1 MAMLSRK
8 VFMKAFFLFTEVS
21 TDTGGLLFLP
31 SEMELQ
37 DNENRIIANDTT
49 EFVQGAKFFF
59 DEMQDWQ

>member
-37 DNENRIIANDTT
+37 DNENRRIANDTT
-49 EFVQGAKFFF
+49 EFEQAAKFFF
-59 DEMQDWQ
+59 DDMQDWQ